1 MYHNITA
8 HKFIDLAK
16 IQALL
21 FFRTTVLFTL
31 WKFSNLDSHGC
42 LPILIRKFWLY
53 SWSIWMR
60 KQLEF
65 GELYRISVEIGE
77 IGYELENQINTLNM
91 LFCS

>member
-1 MYHNITA
+1 
-8 HKFIDLAK
+8 
-16 IQALL
+16 
-21 FFRTTVLFTL
+21 
-31 WKFSNLDSHGC
+31 
-42 LPILIRKFWLY
+42 
-53 SWSIWMR
+53 MR